1 MVNIPTARDVG
12 YNNPRSGRIA
22 NSGPTPMVG
31 AAMQDAG
38 QSIVQA
44 SYSLLELAEREKIDV
59 ANDRSNAVSTSLTR
73 FLADEEQ
80 RFLKARE
87 ESSESG
93 IGFTRQFME
102 GHQQRAN
109 DFAKAN
115 FEGLTKDAQTGYL
128 NNILSSGNTLFEK
141 ANSFE
146 NTTKSAYYDR
156 TTNTSLDTLRT
167 QIRNNAGNFEDLKR
181 RGLDAINSLDRPEP
195 WKAARRQ
202 QWEADAAE
210 SQYMWDFSQN
220 PTGAVQRMRG
230 QAGSVVDKII
240 AVESGGNPSAK
251 NPNSSAEG
259 LGQFID
265 STWLAMIKK
274 YRPDVAEG
282 KSANDIIALKR
293 DGGLSREMTQH
304 YVDENQ
310 AFLKNQGLQTTEGNT
325 YLAHFLGPRG
335 AAQVL
340 KSDPSTPITSIL
352 GQDAV
357 NANPFLKGKSAA
369 DLIAWA
375 DKKMGGAGV
384 TSEYDAIPYERRVQL
399 ASWGETQHSQQVTK
413 DRATTKHHY
422 DDLIATEPDTVR
434 ESVILDDPKL
444 DNGDKAVLVNAL
456 RTAQKD
462 SGAVNAMIGAMAK
475 GDVSVNSFDN
485 DQTKV
490 ADNAYDKLLGA
501 AEDADQQRAIT
512 SDFVARTRYIPKRV
526 QAELRNGAASTD
538 AATMAQAMEASLSLS
553 KTAPASF
560 DAFEGSAAV
569 RKKMDVY
576 RAFTQDMGFTPEEAA
591 KKLIKAN
598 DPAYAGPREALLKSK
613 TVADELKKVDAASIA
628 ATFDNSFLGIASNP
642 SLGPNEMAAAA
653 MVENFR
659 SIYEEAI
666 VDAGGDLVAAKKAA
680 TERFHRTYGVS
691 GLSTMGSKVVV
702 KNPPEKRYPVG
713 PGGTHDY
720 IRNQL
725 VAHLKEKGIEADEVF
740 MNPNID
746 TDQDI
751 RAGRPASYH
760 VFYEKNG
767 QLQMFN
773 FPFYADPEKA
783 TDEALKASEA
793 INKKNKAAIIE
804 DTAAGKDALAAT
816 EGSPASIQAQAVE
829 AARYKSRLERARRQ
843 ERAADPGPLGG
854 SNNADELQPTP
865 WNAM

>member
-115 FEGLTKDAQTGYL
+115 FEGLTKDAQTTYL
-128 NNILSSGNTLFEK
+128 NNILARGNVLYEK
-141 ANSFE
+141 ADEYERNA
-146 NTTKSAYYDR
+146 KGAYYDR
-156 TTNTSLDTLRT
+156 TTNTNLDTYRT
-167 QIRNNAGNFEDLKR
+167 QIRNNAANFEDLKR
-181 RGLDAINSLDRPEP
+181 QGLEAINSANMPEP

-210 SQYMWDFSQN
+210 SKWRWKFSQN
-220 PTGAVQRMRG
+220 PTQALADLKPSGTKSLIRAEEGFRDEPYRDVNAWRIGYGSDTVTLADGSHVPVKPGMKITREDAERDLQYRLAEREGKRAREQIGAKWDSLPLNTRAALESVAYNYGSLPGEVVDAVKTGDTEAVASAVEGLSANPNRRKREAALIRG
-230 QAGSVVDKII
+230 GGSV
-240 AVESGGNPSAK
+240 E
-251 NPNSSAEG
+251 
-259 LGQFID
+259 
-265 STWLAMIKK
+265 
-274 YRPDVAEG
+274 PD
-282 KSANDIIALKR
+282 
-293 DGGLSREMTQH
+293 
-304 YVDENQ
+304 DEY
-310 AFLKNQGLQTTEGNT
+310 A
-325 YLAHFLGPRG
+325 
-335 AAQVL
+335 
-340 KSDPSTPITSIL
+340 
-352 GQDAV
+352 
-357 NANPFLKGKSAA
+357 
-369 DLIAWA
+369 
-375 DKKMGGAGV
+375 
-384 TSEYDAIPYERRVQL
+384 AIPHDRREVL
-399 ASWGETQHSQQVTK
+399 AAWGETEHSQQVTK
-413 DRATTKHHY
+413 DRVTTKHHY

-490 ADNAYDKLLGA
+490 ANNAYDKLIGA
-501 AEDADQQRAIT
+501 AKDADEQRAIT

-598 DPAYAGPREALLKSK
+598 DPAYAGPREALFKSK

-691 GLSTMGSKVVV
+691 ALSTMGSKVVV

-713 PGGTHDY
+713 PDGSHDY

-725 VAHLKEKGIEADEVF
+725 AADLKKNGIEADEVF
-740 MNPNID
+740 LNPNID

-773 FPFYADPEKA
+773 FPFYPDPEAAKA
-783 TDEALKASEA
+783 EALKASEA

-829 AARYKSRLERARRQ
+829 AARYKSRLERARRE
-843 ERAADPGPLGG
+843 ERVANPGPLGG